1 MDLEPASDD
10 TTFLDRVATLAEIR
24 HSAAGKARHLR
35 FERGCA
41 SVPSF
46 LARTRDVGRV
56 LSQAF
61 PPRPGG
67 LAQELLGRRG
77 GAGLSLYC
85 VNPQAILQLA
95 DVSRA
100 DRAKP
105 ARRSLALWAHTV
117 ILRPEPSV
125 DRTFGLT
132 VALLGAVSRARKAL
146 GANVGCATR

>member
-1 MDLEPASDD
+1 MA
-10 TTFLDRVATLAEIR
+10 IR
-24 HSAAGKARHLR
+24 YSAAGKARHLR

-46 LARTRDVGRV
+46 LARTRDVG
-56 LSQAF
+56 SSF
-61 PPRPGG
+61 PGLPSSSWTTSGG
-67 LAQELLGRRG
+67 EKEREGGEREEREKREEGRRVEQACRWTASTLG
-77 GAGLSLYC
+77 
-85 VNPQAILQLA
+85 AILQLA

-100 DRAKP
+100 ARARP